1 MKAIDESGKSA
12 ECTVRINVTDKNRFS
27 PEFQEL
33 EYSFDI
39 CIFLGHG
46 HATSTS
52 GHIVNVLKTATCEE

>member
-39 CIFLGHG
+39 SEDVGNGASIGQVKVSHFY
-46 HATSTS
+46 S
-52 GHIVNVLKTATCEE
+52 